1 MGPGLMRLG
10 SLVGKFAASLSVED
24 SGAAGDSAEGNPA
37 GMEPVVGGEL
47 DAITLPMLLGE
58 GSSYLKHPFGVAGES
73 GICRIR
79 PNSESNQVFCSSNRG
94 QHGHSPQSEF
104 QHCLLIG

>member
-10 SLVGKFAASLSVED
+10 SLLGNLAASLNVED
-24 SGAAGDSAEGNPA
+24 SGAAGDSAAGNPR

-58 GSSYLKHPFGVAGES
+58 GFSYLKHPFGLAGES
-73 GICRIR
+73 GICLIR
-79 PNSESNQVFCSSNRG
+79 PN
-94 QHGHSPQSEF
+94 
-104 QHCLLIG
+104 